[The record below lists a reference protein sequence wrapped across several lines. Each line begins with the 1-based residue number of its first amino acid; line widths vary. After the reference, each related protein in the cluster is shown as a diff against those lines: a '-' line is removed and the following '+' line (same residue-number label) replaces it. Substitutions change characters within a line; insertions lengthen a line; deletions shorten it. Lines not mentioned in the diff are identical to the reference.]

1 MSKKERL
8 SKEIDSLREKR
19 QNIFTILFGVL
30 SAIAIVV
37 YAVVS
42 GEKPFFM
49 VTFGVVGCIGVAYLS
64 LLYAKIDDEINIKL
78 DELEKEE

>member
-1 MSKKERL
+1 MSKKDKL
-8 SKEIDSLREKR
+8 NKEIDSLREKR
-19 QNIFTILFGVL
+19 QNIFTLLFGIL

-42 GEKPFFM
+42 GEKPFYM
-49 VTFGVVGCIGVAYLS
+49 VIFGAIGAIGVAYLS
-64 LLYAKIDDEINIKL
+64 LLYIKIDDNINSKL